1 LAENQVSEPLGPLME
16 RFKKI
21 LSLGGLQDDLDPGVR
36 WVTAGLLLMILIGI
50 VILVENLIFF

>member
-1 LAENQVSEPLGPLME
+1 ME